1 MCYLTADSRSR
12 PEQMIADSANL
23 YHPPN
28 ALQVPEVVPKSRRRN
43 QKKEAENASRP
54 TGVSSSDSSSSLS
67 DSDSEKKLQHSL
79 PADGAFNGDG
89 ASDSGS
95 TSAATSKRGT
105 RPDAPDKLGTLREE
119 LVESGIYSKPPTQTP
134 PPAPQPEASPPPAP
148 AVPPPPPPRRSLQS
162 AQSHES
168 HKSSGSPAAAASEQ
182 TDSRR
187 DSMSSET
194 PTRSGSSA
202 SRPPRPPP
210 PRADSIARARDS
222 SISSPSAIAF
232 QADTKGSGS
241 AGATSNAKNVFT
253 FSEEE
258 TGRPGPGAGAGPG
271 AGGLSSRVVN
281 KISSKLPPQITQQL
295 SSIQKEIGEI
305 ASRPEAQKLQQNT
318 RHIVSQVT
326 DVAAQIRDA
335 GQANLNDLLAGG
347 SSCVRSCTVPC
358 TVQCTVYLMFSYEYI
373 TTVCT
378 STRTLRALLTLRISI
393 IFFDV

>member
-79 PADGAFNGDG
+79 PADGVFNGDG

-95 TSAATSKRGT
+95 TSAATSKHGT

-119 LVESGIYSKPPTQTP
+119 LVESGVYSKPPTQTP

-162 AQSHES
+162 AHSHES
-168 HKSSGSPAAAASEQ
+168 HKSSGSPAAAALEQ

-187 DSMSSET
+187 DSISSET
-194 PTRSGSSA
+194 PTRSGSNA
-202 SRPPRPPP
+202 TRPPRPPP
-210 PRADSIARARDS
+210 PRADSIARAREA
-222 SISSPSAIAF
+222 SISSPS
-232 QADTKGSGS
+232 DTKGSGS

-258 TGRPGPGAGAGPG
+258 TGRPGPAPGPG
-271 AGGLSSRVVN
+271 AGGLSIRMVN
-281 KISSKLPPQITQQL
+281 KIGSKLPPQITQQL

-326 DVAAQIRDA
+326 DVAVQIRDV

-358 TVQCTVYLMFSYEYI
+358 TVQCTLVQYI
-373 TTVCT
+373 
-378 STRTLRALLTLRISI
+378 
-393 IFFDV
+393 